1 MKVFSHLSIM
11 YTELPPID
19 KATRLASILAPDLAT
34 DISNIANFST
44 AVNIFVSFHIQSHK
58 LVSVINKRVSRF
70 GCSHGNDDGRRICG
84 LRIASF
90 T

>member
-19 KATRLASILAPDLAT
+19 KATRLASILAP